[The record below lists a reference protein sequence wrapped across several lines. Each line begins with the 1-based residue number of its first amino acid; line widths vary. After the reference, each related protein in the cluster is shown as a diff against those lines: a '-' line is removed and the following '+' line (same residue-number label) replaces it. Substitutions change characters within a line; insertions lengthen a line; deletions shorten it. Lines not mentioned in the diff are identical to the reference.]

1 MRNKKRWTPWLFL
14 WPSLSGVLVFSGIPF
29 LDVLRRSFYTPIT
42 KAWVGFDNYIEVW
55 NNQAF
60 RLAAS
65 NTLIFM
71 AVAIPMLLVLSFL
84 MALLVYKGDSK
95 HGIYKTTLVLPL
107 AIPVASIVL
116 LWRIFFCVDG
126 LWNQGLSAMTGRVWE
141 TDWVHESTAF
151 GVLVATFLWKWAGYD
166 MLLWLAGLSAIPDS
180 HYEAAKVDG
189 AGSFQQMI
197 YITLP
202 EITGTLGMAVI
213 LSCVNSFRI
222 YRESYLLA
230 GAYPDES
237 IYMMQHLFNNWFL
250 ILDVQKMST
259 GAIIMSATFLLF
271 LAVPGTIYTIIKRRR
286 VRRHE
291 T

>member
-1 MRNKKRWTPWLFL
+1 
-14 WPSLSGVLVFSGIPF
+14 
-29 LDVLRRSFYTPIT
+29 
-42 KAWVGFDNYIEVW
+42 
-55 NNQAF
+55 
-60 RLAAS
+60 
-65 NTLIFM
+65 M

-95 HGIYKTTLVLPL
+95 RGIYKTTLVLPL

-126 LWNQGLSAMTGRVWE
+126 LWNQGLSAMTGRAWE

-189 AGSFQQMI
+189 ASSFQQMR

-202 EITGTLGMAVI
+202 EITGTLGMAVL

-259 GAIIMSATFLLF
+259 GAIIMSAAFLLF
-271 LAVPGTIYTIIKRRR
+271 LAVSGTIYTIIKRRD